1 MLLAES
7 TRYLTRHSP
16 GGLTPRPSRPRRKAP
31 GASGPPLRGGEGP
44 RIGCGTGKG
53 RDRTHGIA
61 RPRSPRDAP
70 QGPPEPSNCPHRDS
84 PRGRSAAEHH
94 RRLPNP
100 APMGCGIRPPGGG
113 CPPRTTP
120 ASGGSRRRLPP
131 RNTLKITGTMP
142 TTPPIPSTP
151 GTLNSSPDSGHGPG
165 QPPGTVGEEPP
176 KLQRT

>member
-1 MLLAES
+1 MTTGRINQVPNTSLPRRPHATAQSAATQSPRGVGAPPAE
-7 TRYLTRHSP
+7 
-16 GGLTPRPSRPRRKAP
+16 GRPEDRLWHREGARPRA
-31 GASGPPLRGGEGP
+31 
-44 RIGCGTGKG
+44 
-53 RDRTHGIA
+53 HGIT

-84 PRGRSAAEHH
+84 PKGRSAAEHH

-165 QPPGTVGEEPP
+165 QPPGTVGEGPP